1 MDKLDGLVT
10 DNLVER
16 LLHPDR
22 LAVML
27 STLKAQRAEKAESE
41 NKRFMTLLREVTDA
55 EDRLKRLYRLG

>member
-1 MDKLDGLVT
+1 
-10 DNLVER
+10 
-16 LLHPDR
+16 
-22 LAVML
+22 ML